1 MHRFIDGEDRMQRAL
16 LPHSLEDYVGEE
28 NPVRVIE
35 VFIDELDLPAL
46 GFSGM
51 TRGATGRPA
60 YHPSTLLKIYLYGY
74 LNRVQSSRRL
84 EREAQRN
91 IELMWLTGR
100 LAPDFKTIADF
111 RKDNGAAIRS
121 VCRQFVELCR
131 GLKLFTGAVVAIDG
145 SKFKA
150 VNNRDKNYTVAK
162 VTGRMEQVNASIA
175 RYLRALDQADREESD
190 IAEAKSGRLK
200 EKIAGLRR
208 QMQALK
214 AMEQRVQ
221 DAPDQQVSLTDPD
234 ARSMATSG
242 KGTATVGYNVQIAV
256 DAEHR
261 LIVAHEV
268 INQGSGR
275 QQLAPMAFK
284 AQQATGCDKITALAD
299 RGYFNGDQVLSCERT
314 GVAPIVPKTLTSSG
328 AKRGFFT
335 RQDFIYNAE
344 HDHYTCPAGAK
355 LTKIHRRVDHTVDF
369 DRYRHLSACF
379 TCPLRPRCTPT
390 PRRIIKRWENED
402 VLDRMQDRLDRMP
415 DAMGVRRQTVEHPFG
430 TLKAWMG
437 ATHFLTRT
445 LDKVRTEMSLHVL
458 AYNTQANDQDLRSG
472 TADGGDQNL
481 IASLKLLASV
491 CLSASALTPGKHG
504 ASTHTSDAFSH
515 GLGHEYAFGRT
526 RLDGSIAPFSAVPC
540 GSGRGV
546 RSTQ

>member
-1 MHRFIDGEDRMQRAL
+1 MHRFIDGEDRRQPAL
-16 LPHSLEDYVGEE
+16 LPHSLEDYVSDE

-35 VFIDELDLPAL
+35 LFIDELDLAAL
-46 GFSGM
+46 GFAGM
-51 TRGATGRPA
+51 MPAATGRPA
-60 YHPSTLLKIYLYGY
+60 YHPATLLKIYLYGY

-111 RKDNGAAIRS
+111 RKDNGAAIRA

-131 GLKLFTGAVVAIDG
+131 RLNLFTGAVFAIDG

-162 VTGRMEQVNASIA
+162 VTGRMEQVNTSIA

-190 IAEAKSGRLK
+190 IAEAKSCRLK
-200 EKIAGLRR
+200 EKIAGLHQ

-214 AMEQRVQ
+214 VMQQTVQ

-256 DAEHR
+256 DAEHH

-268 INQGSGR
+268 TNQGYDR
-275 QQLAPMAFK
+275 HQLAPMALR
-284 AQQATGCDKITALAD
+284 AQQATGCEQVTALAD
-299 RGYFNGDQVLSCERT
+299 RGYFSGDQVLSCEGT
-314 GVAPIVPKTLTSSG
+314 GVAPIVPKVLTSSG
-328 AKRGFFT
+328 PKRGLFA
-335 RQDFIYNAE
+335 RQDFIYNAT

-355 LTKIHRRVDHTVDF
+355 LTKIHRRVDHTEDF

-390 PRRIIKRWENED
+390 KRRIIKRWVNED

-415 DAMGVRRQTVEHPFG
+415 EAMDVRRQTVEHPFG

-437 ATHFLTRT
+437 ATHFLTKT
-445 LDKVRTEMSLHVL
+445 LDKVRTERSLHVL
-458 AYNTQANDQDLRSG
+458 AYN
-472 TADGGDQNL
+472 
-481 IASLKLLASV
+481 LKRMITIL
-491 CLSASALTPGKHG
+491 G
-504 ASTHTSDAFSH
+504 AGPLMVAI
-515 GLGHEYAFGRT
+515 RT
-526 RLDGSIAPFSAVPC
+526 
-540 GSGRGV
+540 
-546 RSTQ
+546 

>member
-1 MHRFIDGEDRMQRAL
+1 MHRFIDGEDRMQQTL
-16 LPHSLEDYVGEE
+16 LPHCLEDYVGEE

-35 VFIDELDLPAL
+35 VFIDELDLASL

-51 TRGATGRPA
+51 TPAATGRPG

-74 LNRVQSSRRL
+74 LNRIQSSRRL

-91 IELMWLTGR
+91 VELMWLTGR
-100 LAPDFKTIADF
+100 LMPDFKTIADF
-111 RKDNGAAIRS
+111 RKDNGAAIRA
-121 VCRQFVELCR
+121 VCCQFVELCR
-131 GLKLFTGAVVAIDG
+131 RLGLFTRAVVAIDG

-162 VTGRMEQVNASIA
+162 VTGRMEQVDAGIA
-175 RYLRALDQADREESD
+175 RYLRALDRADREEGD
-190 IAEAKSGRLK
+190 VAEAKSVRLK
-200 EKIAGLRR
+200 EKIAGLRQ

-214 AMEQRVQ
+214 VMEQTVQ

-256 DAEHR
+256 DAEHH

-268 INQGSGR
+268 INQGYDRS
-275 QQLAPMAFK
+275 QLAPMALK
-284 AQQATGCDKITALAD
+284 AQRATGCEQVTALAD
-299 RGYFNGDQVLSCERT
+299 RGYFSGDQVLLCEGT
-314 GVAPIVPKTLTSSG
+314 GVAPIVPKVLTSSG
-328 AKRGFFT
+328 PKRGLFA
-335 RQDFIYNAE
+335 RQDFIYDAE

-355 LTKIHRRVDHTVDF
+355 LTKIHRRVDHTEDF

-390 PRRIIKRWENED
+390 KRRIIKRWENED

-415 DAMGVRRQTVEHPFG
+415 EAMGVRRQTVEHPFG

-458 AYNTQANDQDLRSG
+458 AYN
-472 TADGGDQNL
+472 
-481 IASLKLLASV
+481 LKRMI
-491 CLSASALTPGKHG
+491 TI
-504 ASTHTSDAFSH
+504 
-515 GLGHEYAFGRT
+515 FGVGPLMEAIR
-526 RLDGSIAPFSAVPC
+526 A
-540 GSGRGV
+540 
-546 RSTQ
+546 